1 MITNKRYQKLLM
13 LATTGKP
20 LPDDATPEE
29 EIFYKEVMH
38 DYEVMHKNAELL
50 GIKDPILEIPFEI
63 D

>member
-13 LATTGKP
+13 LATTSKP

-50 GIKDPILEIPFEI
+50 GIKDPILEIPFEV

>member
-13 LATTGKP
+13 LATPGKP

-38 DYEVMHKNAELL
+38 KNAESL
-50 GIKDPILEIPFEI
+50 GIKDPILEIPFEV

>member
-29 EIFYKEVMH
+29 EIFYKEEMH

-50 GIKDPILEIPFEI
+50 GIKDPILEIPFEV

>member
-38 DYEVMHKNAELL
+38 DYKVMHKNAESL
-50 GIKDPILEIPFEI
+50 GIKDPILEIPFEV

>member
-1 MITNKRYQKLLM
+1 M

-20 LPDDATPEE
+20 LPDDATQEE

-38 DYEVMHKNAELL
+38 DYEVMHKNAESL
-50 GIKDPILEIPFEI
+50 GIKDPILEILFEV

>member
-13 LATTGKP
+13 FATNGKP
-20 LPDDATPEE
+20 LPDDTTQEE

-50 GIKDPILEIPFEI
+50 GIKDPILEIPFEV

>member
-1 MITNKRYQKLLM
+1 M

-20 LPDDATPEE
+20 LPEDATPEE

-38 DYEVMHKNAELL
+38 DYEVMHKNAESL

>member
-1 MITNKRYQKLLM
+1 M

-29 EIFYKEVMH
+29 EIFYKQMH
-38 DYEVMHKNAELL
+38 DYEVMHKNAESL
-50 GIKDPILEIPFEI
+50 GIKDPILEIPFEV

>member
-13 LATTGKP
+13 LATAGKP
-20 LPDDATPEE
+20 LPDDASQEE

-38 DYEVMHKNAELL
+38 DYEVMHKNAESL
-50 GIKDPILEIPFEI
+50 GIKDPILEIPFEV

>member
-1 MITNKRYQKLLM
+1 M
-13 LATTGKP
+13 LSTTGKP

-38 DYEVMHKNAELL
+38 GYKVMKKNAESL
-50 GIKDPILEIPFEI
+50 GIKDPILEISFEV